1 MKCRVKL
8 EWLWVPLFYTLALL
22 WIYRELWHQH
32 GAATGFGWDTI
43 DTHGPDLDFFSS
55 DLAHHRFSLWN
66 PYDKGGYPVF
76 CDPVFDRY
84 YPLNWPF
91 AAWGAV
97 FGTSWWLVQ
106 IKVFAHHVIAASLM
120 HLFSRTRGLSVHA
133 SLIGGIGLVASA
145 PLLVHK
151 ASNILWALVWVPL
164 VWIAID
170 AALARPSWRRGV
182 LVGGALLLPLTAGSP
197 PGVVYAALLIVPY
210 AVMRSVQ
217 RLRAHHSPT
226 ELLAL
231 ARCIG
236 CAIAIA
242 GLVAAVTILPTSQ
255 LVALGDRDRLGT
267 GPEFALLGSQD
278 LLTALRGV
286 FLRAGGPF
294 ELYCGTAITLLAVI
308 GVVIRPRTDSSAPL
322 SMFGTALFGVILVA
336 GVSAYLLPLLVAYV
350 PPFELLRV
358 PGRYKLLTS
367 WGLAAGAA
375 YGVAALEQ
383 RLAPKRVWIV
393 VGFAVAVV
401 IAWIGNLGA
410 PATAKDHPAW
420 WSIAAIAI
428 AGALV
433 IAAITLPKRFSYV
446 AFAALALAVL
456 SDAPLFTFVE
466 PNAPTAAEPRQT
478 HVADAAILAQLE
490 GVHDRWRLYDEFILG
505 ERAGT
510 RLGIRDF
517 RGYPAVDPISLHRYV
532 DVLDYAK
539 LDPKI
544 LTDFNVRYVLERP
557 HFRYLWTAQF
567 LREPLDGFS
576 RAGNGWLWVA
586 AHPVPIVAWY
596 GAVKLVTESPLR
608 AIRAEEQPDGQRLRA
623 IVEASDVLALP
634 PEAVIGTPAFR
645 EGVIESYT
653 PDRIVYEI
661 DAARAGLAVLNEI
674 MFPGWHVKVD
684 GVRTT
689 GIRANYLLRGV
700 WVPAGHHQVVWE
712 FSPDHWRLLVSG
724 YALALIVICIAVV
737 YRRRGDG
744 IGDDPGDP
752 RGLRI

>member
-1 MKCRVKL
+1 MKSRVKL

-22 WIYRELWHQH
+22 WIYRGLWHQH
-32 GAATGFGWDTI
+32 DAATGFGWDTI

-120 HLFSRTRGLSVHA
+120 HVFLRTRGLSVRA

-151 ASNILWALVWVPL
+151 ASNILWPLVWVPL

-197 PGVVYAALLIVPY
+197 PGVVYAALLIAPY
-210 AVMRSVQ
+210 AVMRLVQ
-217 RLRAHHSPT
+217 RLRAHHSRG

-231 ARCIG
+231 ATCIG
-236 CAIAIA
+236 CAIVIA

-255 LVALGDRDRLGT
+255 LVALADRDRLGT
-267 GPEFALLGSQD
+267 GPEFALLGSQE
-278 LLTALRGV
+278 LLPALRGV
-286 FLRAGGPF
+286 FLRGGGPF
-294 ELYCGTAITLLAVI
+294 ELYCGTALTLLAVI
-308 GVVIRPRTDSSAPL
+308 GVVVKPRADRGAPL

-336 GVSAYLLPLLVAYV
+336 GASAFVLPLLVAYV

-358 PGRYKLLTS
+358 PARYKLITA

-383 RLAPKRVWIV
+383 RLAPRKVWIV
-393 VGFAVAVV
+393 VGFAIAVV
-401 IAWIGNLGA
+401 VAWIGDIGG

-433 IAAITLPKRFSYV
+433 GAAITLPKRFTYLT
-446 AFAALALAVL
+446 FALLTLGVL

-466 PNAPTAAEPRQT
+466 PDAPTAAEPRQT
-478 HVADAAILAQLE
+478 HVADDAIVAQLA
-490 GVHDRWRLYDEFILG
+490 GVRDRWRLYDEFILG
-505 ERAGT
+505 ERAGA

-517 RGYPAVDPISLHRYV
+517 RGYPAVDPLSLHRYV

-567 LREPLDGFS
+567 LREPLDGFA
-576 RAGNGWLWVA
+576 RASNGWLWEA
-586 AHPVPIVAWY
+586 DHPVPLVAWY
-596 GAVKLVTESPLR
+596 GAVKLVTERPLD

-623 IVEASDVLALP
+623 IVEAGDAVALP

-645 EGVIESYT
+645 EGVIESYG

-661 DAARAGLAVLNEI
+661 DTPNAGLAVLNEI
-674 MFPGWHVKVD
+674 MFPGWNVMVD
-684 GVRTT
+684 GVHTT
-689 GIRANYLLRGV
+689 SIRANYLLRGV
-700 WVPAGHHQVVWE
+700 WVTGGHHEVVWE
-712 FSPDHWRLLVSG
+712 FSPDHWRVLVGG
-724 YALALIVICIAVV
+724 YVLVLIVIVFAVV
-737 YRRRGDG
+737 YRRRDAPQAR
-744 IGDDPGDP
+744 D
-752 RGLRI
+752 RSTAS